1 MLALLAQPGL
11 IVGRAPAPCMTAATA
26 SQLEANRLAS
36 STASYLDST
45 VGTNALADADGVVTP
60 TELSGAE
67 LPLADGTVTA
77 GSWIESRQAALKAA
91 ALKNEGAAAIE
102 HREER
107 QQGLKVATLKLD
119 GAAAIAQ
126 RATTQQAY
134 DVAALKAE
142 GFAWIAERAA
152 RQQGLRV
159 ATLKTEGAAAI
170 EERDARQAGLKAAT
184 LKMEGAAAIEQR
196 TTTQQGLKV
205 AMLKTEGQNVINMR
219 EVRQAQLEEKAA
231 AADLG
236 DAPDGFTW
244 GGVY

>member
-11 IVGRAPAPCMTAATA
+11 IVGRAPAPSMTAATA

-45 VGTNALADADGVVTP
+45 ITTSTDGVVTP

-102 HREER
+102 
-107 QQGLKVATLKLD
+107 
-119 GAAAIAQ
+119 
-126 RATTQQAY
+126 
-134 DVAALKAE
+134 
-142 GFAWIAERAA
+142 
-152 RQQGLRV
+152 
-159 ATLKTEGAAAI
+159 
-170 EERDARQAGLKAAT
+170 
-184 LKMEGAAAIEQR
+184 QR

-219 EVRQAQLEEKAA
+219 EVRQAQLEEQAA

-236 DAPDGFTW
+236 DAPDGFVW